1 MSINYRGKITGSQWI
16 YFLTLSQLHSVLSV
30 TTREKVEAAR
40 NLPFLFDCARI
51 EICLW
56 FCEDRFVPYI
66 KSGRVSS
73 VLKIFSTA
81 WIYFD
86 CLDIIKDL
94 KKMPVYTIKDLVEA
108 TQIQVIVKSSC

>member
-66 KSGRVSS
+66 RSGRVSA
-73 VLKIFSTA
+73 KKPFTA